1 MQDLV
6 TSIRRK
12 CSAAGWSKGVEL
24 SRAGAVIGERLS
36 DDEAELRVTVEGGK
50 RSVLVS
56 LYLEEEDWSCE
67 CDSRAAA
74 CEHVAAAAIAAC
86 RTSRWASP
94 SRLAR

>member
-6 TSIRRK
+6 TAIRRK

-36 DDEAELRVTVEGGK
+36 DEEAELRVTIEGGK

-56 LYLEEEDWSCE
+56 LYLEENDWSCE

-74 CEHVAAAAIAAC
+74 CEHVAAASAVAAATTTPVH
-86 RTSRWASP
+86 R
-94 SRLAR
+94 